1 MLPIWKPE
9 SSRFPHWLHRSLP
22 QSAGFVE
29 TEETVQKY
37 RLHTVCEEAKCP
49 NRWECWSR
57 KTATFLL
64 LGRECTRSCGF
75 CAVAFRSAPPPPD
88 PEEPDR
94 IALFVQELDLKHVV
108 LTMVARDDL
117 PDGGAA
123 HLVLVVE
130 AVRRLPKKISIEL
143 LTSDFAGNME
153 ALDLVLQSGL
163 DVFNHNLETVRVL
176 SPKVRHKANYD
187 RSLALLQQ
195 VAQSKEKLRI
205 KVKSG
210 LMLGLGE
217 TEEQVEETLRDL
229 SQVGCD
235 IVTMG
240 QYLQSNSRK
249 LKVRSFVSPEQFEKY
264 QRYGIAIGIPVVYA
278 GPFVRS
284 SYHAEEVF
292 FFN

>member
-1 MLPIWKPE
+1 MLPIWKPT
-9 SSRFPHWLHRSLP
+9 SSRFPAWLHRSLP
-22 QSAGFVE
+22 ESVAFTE

-75 CAVAFRSAPPPPD
+75 CAVAFRATPPPPD
-88 PEEPDR
+88 PDEPDR
-94 IALFVQELDLKHVV
+94 TALFVQQLDLKHVV

-117 PDGGAA
+117 ADGGAA
-123 HLVLVVE
+123 HLVKVVH
-130 AVRRLPKKISIEL
+130 ALQRLPKKISIEA
-143 LTSDFAGNME
+143 LTSDFAGNTD
-153 ALDLVLQSGL
+153 ALDLVVQSGI
-163 DVFNHNLETVRVL
+163 DVWNHNIETVRVL
-176 SPKVRHKANYD
+176 SAKVRHKASYD
-187 RSLALLQQ
+187 RSLALLQR
-195 VAQSKEKLRI
+195 VASQKEALRI

-210 LMLGLGE
+210 LMVGFGE
-217 TEEQVEETLRDL
+217 TEKQVEEALRDL
-229 SQVGCD
+229 CQVGCD

-240 QYLQSNSRK
+240 QYLQSSHRK
-249 LKVRSFVSPEQFEKY
+249 LKVKEFLPPEQFTKY
-264 QRYGIAIGIPVVYA
+264 QQYGRSIGIPVVYA

-292 FFN
+292 CS